1 MDSPESAAARVTWDG
16 PRPFVGRAD
25 LFDRLEQEVNGA
37 LTGGGR
43 AVFLLGPEGSGKTA
57 CLGVFQELAFRAH
70 RDLRAEYV
78 DCAHSGTKTWFEL
91 AEIFTRGHRL
101 RRTALLVTID
111 WLESIPI
118 IGKIAQAVV
127 RTIVAV
133 RTGHVDPGKLRRGRA
148 PSVHET
154 ALNAVRMLLE
164 IEPLEPRLII
174 MDSFDR
180 GDSEDL
186 AGTAALLRR
195 LPDTRILFLAAVRT
209 LDGRPPPAVGDLI
222 LEAERVGR
230 GRRIELPPLS
240 AAEIDEAVETATHSS
255 PGESWSAWLVARS
268 RGVPGELWSVLGE
281 LQEIGALSK
290 TGRKW
295 TWDEVPPAEMPAVG
309 SAGPSREWDLSEEDR
324 RLIAIAACE
333 GAVFDSAVVAELAE
347 MSELAAEDRLARL
360 CRIGLIEFRDAT
372 GSGEE
377 LTSLYAF
384 RHDRDARHFAASLPE
399 AERDRLAGR
408 FAEIRARR
416 G

>member
-1 MDSPESAAARVTWDG
+1 MDSPESPAARVTWDG
-16 PRPFVGRAD
+16 PRPFVGRAE
-25 LFDRLEQEVNGA
+25 LFEQLERQVSAA
-37 LTGGGR
+37 LTEGGR

-70 RDLRAEYV
+70 RDLSAEYV

-101 RRTALLVTID
+101 RRTALLVSID

-148 PSVHET
+148 PSVQET
-154 ALNAVRMLLE
+154 ALSAVRMLLE

-186 AGTAALLRR
+186 AGASALLRR
-195 LPDTRILFLAAVRT
+195 LPDTRTLFLAAVRT

-222 LEAERVGR
+222 LEAERLRR

-255 PGESWSAWLVARS
+255 PGESWSGWLAARS

-281 LQEIGALSK
+281 LQEIGALRK
-290 TGRKW
+290 GGRKW
-295 TWDEVPPAEMPAVG
+295 TWDEAPPADMPADG
-309 SAGPSREWDLSEEDR
+309 AAGPSREWDLSEEDR
-324 RLIAIAACE
+324 RLVAIAACE
-333 GAVFDSAVVAELAE
+333 GPVFDSAVVAELAD
-347 MSELAAEDRLARL
+347 MSELAAEDRFARL
-360 CRIGLIEFRDAT
+360 CRIGLIEFRDAGET
-372 GSGEE
+372 GSE

-384 RHDRDARHFAASLPE
+384 RHERDALHFAALLPE
-399 AERDRLAGR
+399 EERARVLERGS
-408 FAEIRARR
+408 EIRAREF
-416 G
+416 